1 MLSHRQDEQ
10 VSSLFTN
17 CGETRL
23 KLTKIST
30 HIETVECATEALWR
44 AAGLH
49 SPGSSPHSKPCLSV
63 SCVGLERILKTNDNP
78 LLVDSGGDTVAVS
91 RLCAHS
97 VPTRFLTKSPGKT
110 QWPQRKAETWMCNRV
125 CAVVLIRMKK
135 KQSECRRHMDRNVK
149 EET

>member
-1 MLSHRQDEQ
+1 MLTHRQDERA
-10 VSSLFTN
+10 SSLFTN

-49 SPGSSPHSKPCLSV
+49 YPGSSSHSKPRLSV

-78 LLVDSGGDTVAVS
+78 LLVGSGGDTVAVS

-97 VPTRFLTKSPGKT
+97 VRTRLLTKIPGKT
-110 QWPQRKAETWMCNRV
+110 QWPQRKAETWTCNSV
-125 CAVVLIRMKK
+125 CRSVDKDEKEAIRM
-135 KQSECRRHMDRNVK
+135 
-149 EET
+149 